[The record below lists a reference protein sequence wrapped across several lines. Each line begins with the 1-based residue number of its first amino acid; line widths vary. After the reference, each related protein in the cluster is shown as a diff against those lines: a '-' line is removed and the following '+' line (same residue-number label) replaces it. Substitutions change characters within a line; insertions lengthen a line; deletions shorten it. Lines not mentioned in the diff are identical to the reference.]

1 MTGTIAPWSSAC
13 YFTDDDTSNALIAQD
28 PFALLIGFALDQQ
41 VTVQKAFAG
50 PLAIRERVG
59 TLDPAALAATDL
71 EPVFRQVPAV
81 HRYPANMAKRVT
93 ALAAHVSERYDGDAR
108 PGVDGGRVA
117 PRTSGRGSRPCP
129 GSAR

>member
-1 MTGTIAPWSSAC
+1 MVERL
-13 YFTDDDTSNALIAQD
+13 YFTDDDTSNALIAQE
-28 PFALLIGFALDQQ
+28 PFALLIGFVLDQQ

-81 HRYPANMAKRVT
+81 HRYPGEHGQAGLGARRPRRR
-93 ALAAHVSERYDGDAR
+93 ALRRRRG
-108 PGVDGGRVA
+108 PGVDRGRVH
-117 PRTSGRGSRPCP
+117 RGPQGADRGPARA
-129 GSAR
+129 SAR